1 MTDALPH
8 PGRKRPPSP
17 LRAKRP
23 ERDESGRPLCKRGHV
38 VIGENVLG
46 DRRRG
51 HTCRSCAYA
60 LNWANRHRLFVDD
73 PRVLAYMQATYERLK
88 S

>member
-1 MTDALPH
+1 
-8 PGRKRPPSP
+8 
-17 LRAKRP
+17 
-23 ERDESGRPLCKRGHV
+23 